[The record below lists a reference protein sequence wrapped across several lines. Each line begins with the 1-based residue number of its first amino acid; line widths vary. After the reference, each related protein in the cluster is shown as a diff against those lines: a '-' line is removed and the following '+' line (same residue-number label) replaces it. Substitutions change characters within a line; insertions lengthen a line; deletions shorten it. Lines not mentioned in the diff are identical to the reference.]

1 MTAKKEKERQPKTEA
16 GAAAEPGPTPT
27 EGNAMAGQPGGP
39 GLEAT
44 PEALPALA
52 ELEKQLAEAQSQ
64 VAEYKDGWQRAVAD
78 FQNYRRRVQVEK
90 DEAYQIALGSVI
102 RRYLP
107 ILDDLERAL
116 QNKPA
121 DPWAEGIELIYRK
134 LKTILENEGV
144 RPIEAEGQPFD
155 PNIHE
160 AISEE
165 PAEGVESG
173 TVIGVVQNGYML
185 GERVLRPAT
194 VRVAQ

>member
-1 MTAKKEKERQPKTEA
+1 MTSKKEKERQPEPEA
-16 GAAAEPGPTPT
+16 EATPAGSAAAEN
-27 EGNAMAGQPGGP
+27 EAAGVQPDVP
-39 GLEAT
+39 SPAPEAPSGLE
-44 PEALPALA
+44 
-52 ELEKQLAEAQSQ
+52 ELERQLAEAQSQ
-64 VAEYKDGWQRAVAD
+64 AAEYKDGWQRSVAD

-90 DEAYQIALGSVI
+90 DEAYQTALGNVI
-102 RRYLP
+102 KRYLP

-121 DPWAEGIELIYRK
+121 DPWADGIELVSRK

-144 RPIEAEGQPFD
+144 ERIQAEGQMFD
-155 PNIHE
+155 PNFHE
-160 AISEE
+160 AISQE

-173 TVIGVVQNGYML
+173 RVIGVVQNGYML